1 MIKSYFLS
9 LIIFYILKRKKPS
22 DSLVFGLMNVL
33 YGYCAVSRLF
43 MLDAEIEE
51 SEVLETAEAL
61 LKISSNLNSG
71 HNFNSAV
78 EAVEHARVAVI
89 NELKPPTQFGAIVK
103 TDVATIMKKKAFI
116 LSALSHTRRIFEK
129 AKDKAAKK
137 RPIFLAAKK
146 INFYL
151 SYVAEYGE
159 FTV

>member
-116 LSALSHTRRIFEK
+116 LQNMCSPENHENHHICFEFHNALHGLKMI
-129 AKDKAAKK
+129 
-137 RPIFLAAKK
+137 
-146 INFYL
+146 IN
-151 SYVAEYGE
+151 
-159 FTV
+159 